1 MRKNWEKKRHCV
13 VAESKGSKAGCH
25 FVPTGRAQFSLGGKW
40 STGGGK
46 KKKNVWKNKMEDQI
60 QPEQLVASCITQVLM
75 DKGNL
80 EIENHHYYRMFNIVF
95 IFILM
100 LFILKSLPARWT
112 CREQSPQEEARS
124 PRTCRSTTPQ
134 LIKSKQLTINI
145 NIQPI
150 SQSNI

>member
-1 MRKNWEKKRHCV
+1 M
-13 VAESKGSKAGCH
+13 AESKGSKAGCH

-46 KKKNVWKNKMEDQI
+46 KKKKEVFEEKKIKGQI

-95 IFILM
+95 ILNLM
-100 LFILKSLPARWT
+100 LVKNPKILTGKVNMPRAVATRRSAFPAYLPIKK
-112 CREQSPQEEARS
+112 RS
-124 PRTCRSTTPQ
+124 
-134 LIKSKQLTINI
+134 ID
-145 NIQPI
+145 
-150 SQSNI
+150 